1 MRLLIAAALALPMVA
16 NASCW
21 TVKDLKGS
29 SYSEREGYSR
39 IDDAFSGTF
48 TIVIDGDN
56 ATVLY
61 DGLDGGGMVYRA
73 MSKNVVVGL
82 TTEPGKH
89 AMETWVV
96 QPDGVVLEGWIQQ
109 RQWWEGSPVSANRVA
124 QTPLFAN
131 LLNEL

>member
-1 MRLLIAAALALPMVA
+1 MRLLVAAALALPMVA

-29 SYSEREGYSR
+29 SYSEREAYSR

-73 MSKNVVVGL
+73 MSKNVVVGI

-89 AMETWVV
+89 AMETWVI
-96 QPDGVVLEGWIQQ
+96 QPDGVVLMSKTLSGF
-109 RQWWEGSPVSANRVA
+109 GGMDSTKAMVGRVA
-124 QTPLFAN
+124 GQCK
-131 LLNEL
+131 

>member
-1 MRLLIAAALALPMVA
+1 MKFLTAAVLLLPLAS

-39 IDDAFSGTF
+39 IDDKFSGTF

-61 DGLDGGGMVYRA
+61 DGLNGGGMIYRA

-96 QPDGVVLEGWIQQ
+96 QPDGVVLMSKTLSGF
-109 RQWWEGSPVSANRVA
+109 GGMDSTKAMVGKVA
-124 QTPLFAN
+124 GVCK
-131 LLNEL
+131 